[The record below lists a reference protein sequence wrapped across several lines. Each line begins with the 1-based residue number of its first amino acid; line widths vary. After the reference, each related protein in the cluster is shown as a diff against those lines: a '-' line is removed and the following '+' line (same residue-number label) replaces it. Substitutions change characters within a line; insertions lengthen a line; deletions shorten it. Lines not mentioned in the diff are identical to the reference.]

1 MKIAIAN
8 DHAGYDM
15 KLEIKAMLEEEG
27 HEVVDF
33 GHHSADSCDFPL
45 YGKAAA
51 ESVAKGETDCG
62 VLICGTGIGISL
74 AANKVKGIR
83 CAHCND
89 PLSAK
94 LTKQHNNANMIA
106 FGARIIGI
114 ETAKAVVNEWLD
126 AEFLGG
132 KYQRRIDMLTAIED
146 GKEI

>member
-1 MKIAIAN
+1 MKIAIGN
-8 DHAGYDM
+8 DHAGFDM
-15 KLEIKAMLEEEG
+15 KLEIKAMLEELG
-27 HEVVDF
+27 HEVVDY
-33 GHHSADSCDFPL
+33 GHHNSESCDWPV
-45 YGKAAA
+45 YGRIVGEA
-51 ESVAKGETDCG
+51 VASGECECG

-94 LTKQHNNANMIA
+94 LTKQHNNANIIA

-114 ETAKAVVNEWLD
+114 ETAKAVVNEWLN

-132 KYQRRIDMLTAIED
+132 KYQRRIDMLSAYEN
-146 GKEI
+146 GEA